1 MLRELKIE
9 NLAIIDELDI
19 EFEKGFIV
27 LTGETGAGKS
37 IILSGINLLIGEK
50 ASVDMIRDGEE
61 NLVAQGVFDV
71 DEEQKKKLEA
81 MGIDTDGDEIIIRR
95 YYNRNGKARAF
106 VNNVRITLAD
116 LKEIASTLVDIV
128 GQHSHQMLL
137 NKNNHIK
144 LLDSF
149 LNKDE
154 KDLKEIASTLVD
166 IVGQH
171 SHQMLLNRNNH
182 IKLLDSFL
190 SKEDKDIKEKLSS
203 LLSQHRE
210 IKSKIEKIE
219 SDKKETLEKKEFYE
233 YQLEEIEKLKL
244 KDGEDE
250 ILEAEYKKVFNAEK
264 IREKVHE
271 SLEYL
276 KYDDDSAL
284 GFILESIRNIEYLG
298 KYDERYLELAKRM
311 ESAYYELEDCV
322 GEIEDISKNIE
333 VTESDLDKIAGRMNT
348 LKRIKEKYKRTLA
361 ELIEYREDLKEKL
374 SDMNSGDFKTREL
387 QKELDKIKAEY
398 DKLAEKLSESRKEIA
413 LKIEDEL
420 LNELK
425 FLNME
430 DAKLKVQMNKIDRMT
445 NDGYDEIEFF
455 ISTNV
460 GQELKPLNKIASG
473 GEVSRVMLA
482 LKVIFSKVDNIPIL
496 IFDEIDTGIG
506 GETVRKIALKLK
518 EIGDS
523 TQIIS
528 ITHSPVIASKA
539 SQQFYIEKY
548 VENSKTISRVKKLSA
563 NERIKEIGRMLVGEK
578 INDEV
583 LEIANKMLNEG

>member
-19 EFEKGFIV
+19 EFDKGFIV

-71 DEEQKKKLEA
+71 DEEQKKALEA
-81 MGIDTDGDEIIIRR
+81 MGIDIDGDEIIIRR
-95 YYNRNGKARAF
+95 SYSRSGKARAF
-106 VNNVRITLAD
+106 VNNVRISLTD

-154 KDLKEIASTLVD
+154 KDLKENLV
-166 IVGQH
+166 
-171 SHQMLLNRNNH
+171 N
-182 IKLLDSFL
+182 
-190 SKEDKDIKEKLSS
+190 
-203 LLSQHRE
+203 LLSQYRE
-210 IKSKIEKIE
+210 IDIKIENIE
-219 SDKKETLEKKEFYE
+219 KERKETLEKKEFYE

-250 ILEAEYKKVFNAEK
+250 LLEAEYKRVFNAEK
-264 IREKVHE
+264 IREKVYE

-276 KYDDDSAL
+276 KDDEDSAL
-284 GFILESIRNIEYLG
+284 SLITNSIKNIEYLG
-298 KYDERYLELAKRM
+298 KYDERYIELAKRM
-311 ESAYYELEDCV
+311 ENAYYELEDCAN
-322 GEIEDISKNIE
+322 EIENISKGID
-333 VTESDLDKIAGRMNT
+333 VTESDLDKIAGRMNI
-348 LKRIKEKYKRTLA
+348 LKRIKEKYKRTLP
-361 ELIEYREDLKEKL
+361 ELIAYREYLKEKL
-374 SDMNSGDFKTREL
+374 SDIDSGDFKT
-387 QKELDKIKAEY
+387 KELKKELNKIKTEY
-398 DKLAEKLSESRKEIA
+398 DKIAEKMTNSRKEIA
-413 LKIEDEL
+413 IKIENEL

-430 DAKLKVQMNKIDRMT
+430 DAKLKVQINKLERMT
-445 NDGYDEIEFF
+445 SEGYDDVEFF

-460 GQELKPLNKIASG
+460 GQDLKPLNKIASG

-518 EIGDS
+518 EIGEN

-563 NERIKEIGRMLVGEK
+563 EERIKEIGRMLVGEK
-578 INDEV
+578 INNEV

>member
-19 EFEKGFIV
+19 EFDKGFIV

-71 DEEQKKKLEA
+71 DEEQKRALEA
-81 MGIDTDGDEIIIRR
+81 MGIDIDGDEIIIRR
-95 YYNRNGKARAF
+95 SYSRSGKARAF
-106 VNNVRITLAD
+106 VNNVRISLTD

-154 KDLKEIASTLVD
+154 KDLKENLV
-166 IVGQH
+166 
-171 SHQMLLNRNNH
+171 N
-182 IKLLDSFL
+182 
-190 SKEDKDIKEKLSS
+190 
-203 LLSQHRE
+203 LLSQYRE
-210 IKSKIEKIE
+210 IDIKIENIE
-219 SDKKETLEKKEFYE
+219 KERKETLEKKEFYE

-250 ILEAEYKKVFNAEK
+250 LLEAEYKRVFNAEK
-264 IREKVHE
+264 IREKVYE

-276 KYDDDSAL
+276 KDDEDSAL
-284 GFILESIRNIEYLG
+284 SLITNSIRNIEYLG
-298 KYDERYLELAKRM
+298 KYDERYIELAKRM
-311 ESAYYELEDCV
+311 ENTYYELEDCV
-322 GEIEDISKNIE
+322 SEIENISKGID
-333 VTESDLDKIAGRMNT
+333 VTESDLDKIAGRMNI
-348 LKRIKEKYKRTLA
+348 LKRIKEKYKRTLP
-361 ELIEYREDLKEKL
+361 ELIAYREYLKEKL
-374 SDMNSGDFKTREL
+374 SDIDSGDFKT
-387 QKELDKIKAEY
+387 KELKKELNKIKTEY
-398 DKLAEKLSESRKEIA
+398 DKIAEKMTNSRKEIA
-413 LKIEDEL
+413 IKIENEL

-430 DAKLKVQMNKIDRMT
+430 DAKLKVQINKLEKMT
-445 NDGYDEIEFF
+445 NDGYDEVEFF

-460 GQELKPLNKIASG
+460 GQDLKPLNKIASG

-518 EIGDS
+518 EIGEN

-563 NERIKEIGRMLVGEK
+563 EERIKEIGRMLVGEK
-578 INDEV
+578 INNEV
-583 LEIANKMLNEG
+583 LEIANKMLNEV

>member
-1 MLRELKIE
+1 MLKELKIE

-19 EFEKGFIV
+19 EFDKGFIV

-71 DEEQKKKLEA
+71 DEEQKKALEA
-81 MGIDTDGDEIIIRR
+81 MGIDIDGDEIIIRR
-95 YYNRNGKARAF
+95 SYSRSGKARAF
-106 VNNVRITLAD
+106 VNNVRISLTD

-154 KDLKEIASTLVD
+154 KDLKENLV
-166 IVGQH
+166 
-171 SHQMLLNRNNH
+171 N
-182 IKLLDSFL
+182 
-190 SKEDKDIKEKLSS
+190 
-203 LLSQHRE
+203 LLSQYRE
-210 IKSKIEKIE
+210 IDIKIENIE
-219 SDKKETLEKKEFYE
+219 KERKETLEKKEFYE

-250 ILEAEYKKVFNAEK
+250 LLEAEYKRVFNAEK
-264 IREKVHE
+264 IREKVYE

-276 KYDDDSAL
+276 KDDEDSAL
-284 GFILESIRNIEYLG
+284 SLITNSIKNIEYLG
-298 KYDERYLELAKRM
+298 KYDERYIELAKRM
-311 ESAYYELEDCV
+311 ENAYYELEDCAN
-322 GEIEDISKNIE
+322 EIEDISKGID
-333 VTESDLDKIAGRMNT
+333 VTESDLDKIAGRMNI
-348 LKRIKEKYKRTLA
+348 LKRIKEKYKRTLP
-361 ELIEYREDLKEKL
+361 ELIAYREYLKEKL
-374 SDMNSGDFKTREL
+374 SDIDSGDFKT
-387 QKELDKIKAEY
+387 KELKKELNKIKTEY
-398 DKLAEKLSESRKEIA
+398 DKIAEKMTNSRKEIA
-413 LKIEDEL
+413 IKIENEL

-430 DAKLKVQMNKIDRMT
+430 DAKLKVQINKLEKMT
-445 NDGYDEIEFF
+445 NDGYDEVEFF

-460 GQELKPLNKIASG
+460 GQDLKPLNKIASG

-518 EIGDS
+518 EIGEN

-563 NERIKEIGRMLVGEK
+563 EERIKEIGRMLVGEK
-578 INDEV
+578 INNEV

>member
-19 EFEKGFIV
+19 EFDKGFIV

-71 DEEQKKKLEA
+71 DEEQKKALEA
-81 MGIDTDGDEIIIRR
+81 MGIDIDGDEIIIRR
-95 YYNRNGKARAF
+95 SYSRSGKARAF
-106 VNNVRITLAD
+106 VNNVRISLTD

-154 KDLKEIASTLVD
+154 KDLKENLV
-166 IVGQH
+166 
-171 SHQMLLNRNNH
+171 N
-182 IKLLDSFL
+182 
-190 SKEDKDIKEKLSS
+190 
-203 LLSQHRE
+203 LLSQYRE
-210 IKSKIEKIE
+210 IDIKIENIE
-219 SDKKETLEKKEFYE
+219 KERKETLE
-233 YQLEEIEKLKL
+233 KL

-250 ILEAEYKKVFNAEK
+250 LLEAEYKRVFNAEK
-264 IREKVHE
+264 IREKVYE

-276 KYDDDSAL
+276 KDDEDSAL
-284 GFILESIRNIEYLG
+284 SLITNSIRNIEYLG
-298 KYDERYLELAKRM
+298 KYDERYIELAKRM
-311 ESAYYELEDCV
+311 ENAYYELEDCAN
-322 GEIEDISKNIE
+322 EIENISKGID
-333 VTESDLDKIAGRMNT
+333 VTESDLDKIAGRMNI
-348 LKRIKEKYKRTLA
+348 LKRIKEKYKRTLP
-361 ELIEYREDLKEKL
+361 ELIAYREDLKEKL
-374 SDMNSGDFKTREL
+374 SDIDSGDFKTREL
-387 QKELDKIKAEY
+387 KQELAKIKSEY
-398 DKLAEKLSESRKEIA
+398 DKLAEKLSNSRKEIA
-413 LKIEDEL
+413 VKIENEL

-430 DAKLKVQMNKIDRMT
+430 DAKLKVQINKLEKMT
-445 NDGYDEIEFF
+445 NDGYDEVEFF

-460 GQELKPLNKIASG
+460 GQDLKPLNKIASG

-518 EIGDS
+518 EIGEN

-563 NERIKEIGRMLVGEK
+563 EERIKEIGRMLVGEK
-578 INDEV
+578 INNEV

>member
-137 NKNNHIK
+137 N
-144 LLDSF
+144 
-149 LNKDE
+149 
-154 KDLKEIASTLVD
+154 
-166 IVGQH
+166 
-171 SHQMLLNRNNH
+171 RNNH

-264 IREKVHE
+264 IREKVYE

-398 DKLAEKLSESRKEIA
+398 DKLAEKLSKARKEIA

-430 DAKLKVQMNKIDRMT
+430 DAKLKVQINKVDRMT

>member
-81 MGIDTDGDEIIIRR
+81 MGIDIDGDEIIIRR
-95 YYNRNGKARAF
+95 SYSRSGKARAF

-154 KDLKEIASTLVD
+154 KD
-166 IVGQH
+166 
-171 SHQMLLNRNNH
+171 
-182 IKLLDSFL
+182 
-190 SKEDKDIKEKLSS
+190 IKENLTS
-203 LLSQHRE
+203 LLYQYRE
-210 IKSKIEKIE
+210 IDSKIEDIE
-219 SDKKETLEKKEFYE
+219 RERKETLEKKEFYE

-250 ILEAEYKKVFNAEK
+250 ILEAEYKRVFNAEK
-264 IREKVHE
+264 IREKVYE

-276 KYDDDSAL
+276 KDDDSAL
-284 GFILESIRNIEYLG
+284 SLITNSIRNIEYLG
-298 KYDERYLELAKRM
+298 KYDERYTELAKRM
-311 ESAYYELEDCV
+311 ENAYYELEDCAN
-322 GEIEDISKNIE
+322 EIEDISKGID

-348 LKRIKEKYKRTLA
+348 LKRIKEKYKRTLP
-361 ELIEYREDLKEKL
+361 ELIAYREDLKEKL
-374 SDMNSGDFKTREL
+374 SDIDSGDFKTREL
-387 QKELDKIKAEY
+387 KQELNKVKSEY
-398 DKLAEKLSESRKEIA
+398 DKLAEKLTNLRKEIA
-413 LKIEDEL
+413 IKIENEL

-430 DAKLKVQMNKIDRMT
+430 DAKLKVQINKLERMT
-445 NDGYDEIEFF
+445 NEGYDDVEFF

-460 GQELKPLNKIASG
+460 GQDLKPLNKIASG

-518 EIGDS
+518 EIGDN

-528 ITHSPVIASKA
+528 ITHSAVIASKA

-548 VENSKTISRVKKLSA
+548 VENFKTISRVKKLSA
-563 NERIKEIGRMLVGEK
+563 EERIKEIGRMLVGEK
-578 INDEV
+578 INNEV
-583 LEIANKMLNEG
+583 LEIANKMLNEV

>member
-19 EFEKGFIV
+19 EFDKGFIV

-71 DEEQKKKLEA
+71 DEEQKKALEA
-81 MGIDTDGDEIIIRR
+81 MGIDIDGDEIIIRR
-95 YYNRNGKARAF
+95 SYSRSGKARAF
-106 VNNVRITLAD
+106 VNNVRISLTD

-154 KDLKEIASTLVD
+154 KDLKENLV
-166 IVGQH
+166 
-171 SHQMLLNRNNH
+171 N
-182 IKLLDSFL
+182 
-190 SKEDKDIKEKLSS
+190 
-203 LLSQHRE
+203 LLSQYRE
-210 IKSKIEKIE
+210 IDIKIENIE
-219 SDKKETLEKKEFYE
+219 KERKETLEKKEFYE

-250 ILEAEYKKVFNAEK
+250 LLEAEYKRVFNAEK
-264 IREKVHE
+264 IREKVYE

-276 KYDDDSAL
+276 KDDEDSAL
-284 GFILESIRNIEYLG
+284 SLITNSIRNIEYLG
-298 KYDERYLELAKRM
+298 KYDERYTELAKRM
-311 ESAYYELEDCV
+311 ENTYYELEDCAS
-322 GEIEDISKNIE
+322 EIENISKGID
-333 VTESDLDKIAGRMNT
+333 VTESDLDKIAGRMNI
-348 LKRIKEKYKRTLA
+348 LKRIKEKYKRTLP
-361 ELIEYREDLKEKL
+361 ELIAYREYLKEKL
-374 SDMNSGDFKTREL
+374 SDIDSGDFKT
-387 QKELDKIKAEY
+387 KELKKELNKIKTEY
-398 DKLAEKLSESRKEIA
+398 DKIAEKMTNLRKEIA
-413 LKIEDEL
+413 IKIENEL

-430 DAKLKVQMNKIDRMT
+430 DAKLKVQINKLEKMT
-445 NDGYDEIEFF
+445 NDGYDEVEFF

-460 GQELKPLNKIASG
+460 GQDLKPLNKIASG

-518 EIGDS
+518 EIGEN

-563 NERIKEIGRMLVGEK
+563 EERIKEIGRMLVGEK
-578 INDEV
+578 INNEV

>member
-137 NKNNHIK
+137 N
-144 LLDSF
+144 
-149 LNKDE
+149 
-154 KDLKEIASTLVD
+154 
-166 IVGQH
+166 
-171 SHQMLLNRNNH
+171 RNNH

-219 SDKKETLEKKEFYE
+219 SDKKEILEKKEFYE

-264 IREKVHE
+264 IREKVYE

-284 GFILESIRNIEYLG
+284 GFILESIKNIEYLG

-311 ESAYYELEDCV
+311 ENAYYELEDCV

-398 DKLAEKLSESRKEIA
+398 DKLAEKLSKARKEIA

-430 DAKLKVQMNKIDRMT
+430 DAKLKVQINKVDRMT

-563 NERIKEIGRMLVGEK
+563 NERIKEIGRMLMGEK

>member
-19 EFEKGFIV
+19 EFDKGFIV

-81 MGIDTDGDEIIIRR
+81 MGVDIDGDEIIIRR
-95 YYNRNGKARAF
+95 SYSRSGKARAF

-154 KDLKEIASTLVD
+154 KD
-166 IVGQH
+166 
-171 SHQMLLNRNNH
+171 
-182 IKLLDSFL
+182 
-190 SKEDKDIKEKLSS
+190 IKENLTS
-203 LLSQHRE
+203 LLYQYRE
-210 IKSKIEKIE
+210 IDSKIEDIE
-219 SDKKETLEKKEFYE
+219 RERKETLEKKEFYE

-250 ILEAEYKKVFNAEK
+250 ILEAEYKRVFNAEK
-264 IREKVHE
+264 IREKVYE

-276 KYDDDSAL
+276 KDDDSAL
-284 GFILESIRNIEYLG
+284 SLITNSIRNIEYLG
-298 KYDERYLELAKRM
+298 KYDERYTELAKRM
-311 ESAYYELEDCV
+311 ENAYYELEDCAN
-322 GEIEDISKNIE
+322 EIEDISKGID

-348 LKRIKEKYKRTLA
+348 LKRIKEKYKRTLP
-361 ELIEYREDLKEKL
+361 ELIAYREDLKEKL
-374 SDMNSGDFKTREL
+374 SDIDSGDFKTREL
-387 QKELDKIKAEY
+387 KQELNKVKSEY
-398 DKLAEKLSESRKEIA
+398 DKLAEKLTNLRKEIA
-413 LKIEDEL
+413 VKIENEL

-430 DAKLKVQMNKIDRMT
+430 DAKLKVQINKLERMT
-445 NDGYDEIEFF
+445 NEGYDDVEFF

-460 GQELKPLNKIASG
+460 GQDLKPLNKIASG

-518 EIGDS
+518 EIGDN

-528 ITHSPVIASKA
+528 ITHSAVIASKA

-548 VENSKTISRVKKLSA
+548 VENFKTISRVKKLSA
-563 NERIKEIGRMLVGEK
+563 EERIKEIGRMLVGEK
-578 INDEV
+578 INNEV
-583 LEIANKMLNEG
+583 LEIANKMLNEV

>member
-19 EFEKGFIV
+19 EFDKGFIV

-71 DEEQKKKLEA
+71 DEEQKKALEA
-81 MGIDTDGDEIIIRR
+81 MGIDIDGDEIIIRR
-95 YYNRNGKARAF
+95 SYNRSGKARAF
-106 VNNVRITLAD
+106 VNNVRISLTD

-154 KDLKEIASTLVD
+154 KDLKENLV
-166 IVGQH
+166 
-171 SHQMLLNRNNH
+171 N
-182 IKLLDSFL
+182 
-190 SKEDKDIKEKLSS
+190 
-203 LLSQHRE
+203 LLSQYRE
-210 IKSKIEKIE
+210 IDIKIENIE
-219 SDKKETLEKKEFYE
+219 KERKETLEKKEFYE

-250 ILEAEYKKVFNAEK
+250 LLEAEYKRVFNAEK
-264 IREKVHE
+264 IREKVYE

-276 KYDDDSAL
+276 KDDEDSAL
-284 GFILESIRNIEYLG
+284 SLITNSIKNIEYLG
-298 KYDERYLELAKRM
+298 KYDERYIELAKRM
-311 ESAYYELEDCV
+311 ENAYYELEDCAN
-322 GEIEDISKNIE
+322 EIENISKGID
-333 VTESDLDKIAGRMNT
+333 VTESDLDKIAGRMNI
-348 LKRIKEKYKRTLA
+348 LKRIKEKYKRTLP
-361 ELIEYREDLKEKL
+361 ELIAYREYLKEKL
-374 SDMNSGDFKTREL
+374 SDIDSGDFKT
-387 QKELDKIKAEY
+387 KELKKELNKIKTEY
-398 DKLAEKLSESRKEIA
+398 DKIAEKMTNSRKEIA
-413 LKIEDEL
+413 IKIENEL

-430 DAKLKVQMNKIDRMT
+430 DAKLKVQINKLEKMT
-445 NDGYDEIEFF
+445 NDGYDEVEFF

-460 GQELKPLNKIASG
+460 GQDLKPLNKIASG

-518 EIGDS
+518 EIGEN

-563 NERIKEIGRMLVGEK
+563 EERIKEIGRMLVGEK
-578 INDEV
+578 INNEV

>member
-137 NKNNHIK
+137 N
-144 LLDSF
+144 
-149 LNKDE
+149 
-154 KDLKEIASTLVD
+154 
-166 IVGQH
+166 
-171 SHQMLLNRNNH
+171 RNNH

-190 SKEDKDIKEKLSS
+190 TKDDKDIKEKLSS
-203 LLSQHRE
+203 LLSQYRE
-210 IKSKIEKIE
+210 IKSRIEKIE
-219 SDKKETLEKKEFYE
+219 SEKKETLEKKEFYE

-264 IREKVHE
+264 IREKVYE

-284 GFILESIRNIEYLG
+284 GFILESIKNIEYLG

-348 LKRIKEKYKRTLA
+348 LKRIKEKYKRTLS

-398 DKLAEKLSESRKEIA
+398 DKLAEKLSKSRKEIA

>member
-137 NKNNHIK
+137 N
-144 LLDSF
+144 
-149 LNKDE
+149 
-154 KDLKEIASTLVD
+154 
-166 IVGQH
+166 
-171 SHQMLLNRNNH
+171 RNNH

-264 IREKVHE
+264 IREKVYE

-298 KYDERYLELAKRM
+298 KYDERYLELAKRI
-311 ESAYYELEDCV
+311 ENAYYELEDCV

-348 LKRIKEKYKRTLA
+348 LKRIKEKYKRTLS

>member
-137 NKNNHIK
+137 N
-144 LLDSF
+144 
-149 LNKDE
+149 
-154 KDLKEIASTLVD
+154 
-166 IVGQH
+166 
-171 SHQMLLNRNNH
+171 RNNH

-190 SKEDKDIKEKLSS
+190 TKDDKDIKEKLSS
-203 LLSQHRE
+203 LLSQYRE
-210 IKSKIEKIE
+210 IKSRIEKIE
-219 SDKKETLEKKEFYE
+219 SEKKETLEKKEFYE

-264 IREKVHE
+264 IREKVYE

-284 GFILESIRNIEYLG
+284 GFILESIKNIEYLG

-398 DKLAEKLSESRKEIA
+398 DKLAEKLSKSRKEIA

-548 VENSKTISRVKKLSA
+548 VENSKTISRVKKLSFG
-563 NERIKEIGRMLVGEK
+563 ERIKEIGRMLVGEK

-583 LEIANKMLNEG
+583 LEIANKMLNEV

>member
-81 MGIDTDGDEIIIRR
+81 MGIDIDGDEIIIRR
-95 YYNRNGKARAF
+95 SYSRSGKARAF

-154 KDLKEIASTLVD
+154 KD
-166 IVGQH
+166 
-171 SHQMLLNRNNH
+171 
-182 IKLLDSFL
+182 
-190 SKEDKDIKEKLSS
+190 IKENLTS
-203 LLSQHRE
+203 LLYQYRE
-210 IKSKIEKIE
+210 IDSKIEDIKRE
-219 SDKKETLEKKEFYE
+219 RKETLEKKEFYE

-250 ILEAEYKKVFNAEK
+250 ILEAEYKRVFNAEK
-264 IREKVHE
+264 IREKVYE

-276 KYDDDSAL
+276 KDDDSAL
-284 GFILESIRNIEYLG
+284 SLITNSIRNIEYLG
-298 KYDERYLELAKRM
+298 KYDERYTELAKRM
-311 ESAYYELEDCV
+311 ENAYYELEDCAN
-322 GEIEDISKNIE
+322 EIEDISKGID

-348 LKRIKEKYKRTLA
+348 LKRIKEKYKRTLP
-361 ELIEYREDLKEKL
+361 ELIAYREDLKEKL
-374 SDMNSGDFKTREL
+374 SDIDSGDFKTREL
-387 QKELDKIKAEY
+387 KQELNKVKSEY
-398 DKLAEKLSESRKEIA
+398 DKLAEKLTNLRKEIA
-413 LKIEDEL
+413 VKIENEL

-430 DAKLKVQMNKIDRMT
+430 DAKLKVQINKLERMT
-445 NDGYDEIEFF
+445 NEGYDDVEFF

-460 GQELKPLNKIASG
+460 GQDLKPLNKIASG

-518 EIGDS
+518 EIGDN

-528 ITHSPVIASKA
+528 ITHSAVIASKV

-548 VENSKTISRVKKLSA
+548 VENFKTISRVKKLSA
-563 NERIKEIGRMLVGEK
+563 EERIKEIGRMLVGEK
-578 INDEV
+578 INNEV
-583 LEIANKMLNEG
+583 LEIANKMLNEV

>member
-19 EFEKGFIV
+19 EFDKGFIV

-81 MGIDTDGDEIIIRR
+81 MGIDIDGDEIIIRR
-95 YYNRNGKARAF
+95 SYSRSGKARAF
-106 VNNVRITLAD
+106 VNNVRISLTD

-154 KDLKEIASTLVD
+154 KD
-166 IVGQH
+166 
-171 SHQMLLNRNNH
+171 
-182 IKLLDSFL
+182 
-190 SKEDKDIKEKLSS
+190 IKENLTS
-203 LLSQHRE
+203 LLYQYRE
-210 IKSKIEKIE
+210 IDSKIEDIKRE
-219 SDKKETLEKKEFYE
+219 RKETLEKKEFYE

-250 ILEAEYKKVFNAEK
+250 ILEAEYKRVFNAEK
-264 IREKVHE
+264 IREKVYE

-276 KYDDDSAL
+276 KDDDSAL
-284 GFILESIRNIEYLG
+284 SLITNSIRNIEYLG
-298 KYDERYLELAKRM
+298 KYDERYTELAKRM
-311 ESAYYELEDCV
+311 ENAYYELEDCAN
-322 GEIEDISKNIE
+322 EIEDISKGID

-348 LKRIKEKYKRTLA
+348 LKRIKEKYKRTLP
-361 ELIEYREDLKEKL
+361 ELIAYREDLKEKL
-374 SDMNSGDFKTREL
+374 SDIDSGDFKTREL
-387 QKELDKIKAEY
+387 KQELNKVKSEY
-398 DKLAEKLSESRKEIA
+398 DKLAEKLTNLRKEIA
-413 LKIEDEL
+413 VKIENEL

-430 DAKLKVQMNKIDRMT
+430 DAKLKVQINKLERMT
-445 NDGYDEIEFF
+445 NEGYDDVEFF

-460 GQELKPLNKIASG
+460 GQDLKPLNKIASG

-518 EIGDS
+518 EIGDN

-528 ITHSPVIASKA
+528 ITHSAVIASKA

-548 VENSKTISRVKKLSA
+548 VENFKTISRVKKLSA
-563 NERIKEIGRMLVGEK
+563 EERIKEIGRMLVGEK
-578 INDEV
+578 INNEV
-583 LEIANKMLNEG
+583 LEIANKMLNEV

>member
-137 NKNNHIK
+137 N
-144 LLDSF
+144 
-149 LNKDE
+149 
-154 KDLKEIASTLVD
+154 
-166 IVGQH
+166 
-171 SHQMLLNRNNH
+171 RNNH

-190 SKEDKDIKEKLSS
+190 SKEDKEIKEKLSS

-210 IKSKIEKIE
+210 VKSKIEKIE

-264 IREKVHE
+264 IREKVYE

-348 LKRIKEKYKRTLA
+348 LKRIKEKYKRTLS

-445 NDGYDEIEFF
+445 NDGYDEVEFF

>member
-19 EFEKGFIV
+19 EFDKGFIV

-71 DEEQKKKLEA
+71 DEEQKKALEA
-81 MGIDTDGDEIIIRR
+81 MGIDIDGEEIIIRR
-95 YYNRNGKARAF
+95 SYSRSGKARAF
-106 VNNVRITLAD
+106 VNNVRISLTD

-154 KDLKEIASTLVD
+154 KDLKENLV
-166 IVGQH
+166 
-171 SHQMLLNRNNH
+171 N
-182 IKLLDSFL
+182 
-190 SKEDKDIKEKLSS
+190 
-203 LLSQHRE
+203 LLSQYRE
-210 IKSKIEKIE
+210 IDIKIENIE
-219 SDKKETLEKKEFYE
+219 KERKETLEKKEFYE

-250 ILEAEYKKVFNAEK
+250 LLEAEYKRVFNAEK
-264 IREKVHE
+264 IREKVYE

-276 KYDDDSAL
+276 KDDEDSAL
-284 GFILESIRNIEYLG
+284 SLITNSIRNIEYLG
-298 KYDERYLELAKRM
+298 KYDERYIELAKRM
-311 ESAYYELEDCV
+311 ENTYYELEDCAS
-322 GEIEDISKNIE
+322 EIENISKGID
-333 VTESDLDKIAGRMNT
+333 VTESDLDKIAGRMNI
-348 LKRIKEKYKRTLA
+348 LKRIKEKYKRTLP
-361 ELIEYREDLKEKL
+361 ELIAYREYLKEKL
-374 SDMNSGDFKTREL
+374 SDIDSGDFKT
-387 QKELDKIKAEY
+387 KELKKELNKIKTEY
-398 DKLAEKLSESRKEIA
+398 DKIAEKMTNSRKEIA
-413 LKIEDEL
+413 IKIENEL

-430 DAKLKVQMNKIDRMT
+430 DAKLKVQINKLERMT
-445 NDGYDEIEFF
+445 SEGYDDVEFF

-460 GQELKPLNKIASG
+460 GQDLKPLNKIASG

-518 EIGDS
+518 EIGEN

-563 NERIKEIGRMLVGEK
+563 EERIKEIGRMLVGEK
-578 INDEV
+578 INNEV

>member
-19 EFEKGFIV
+19 EFDKGFIV

-71 DEEQKKKLEA
+71 DEEQKRALEA
-81 MGIDTDGDEIIIRR
+81 MGIDIDGDEIIIRR
-95 YYNRNGKARAF
+95 SYSRSGKARAF
-106 VNNVRITLAD
+106 VNNVRISLTD

-154 KDLKEIASTLVD
+154 KDLKENLV
-166 IVGQH
+166 
-171 SHQMLLNRNNH
+171 N
-182 IKLLDSFL
+182 
-190 SKEDKDIKEKLSS
+190 
-203 LLSQHRE
+203 LLSQYRE
-210 IKSKIEKIE
+210 IDIKIENIE
-219 SDKKETLEKKEFYE
+219 KERKETLEKKEFYE

-250 ILEAEYKKVFNAEK
+250 LLEAEYKRVFNAEK
-264 IREKVHE
+264 IREKVYE

-276 KYDDDSAL
+276 KDDEDSAL
-284 GFILESIRNIEYLG
+284 SLITNSIRNIEYLG
-298 KYDERYLELAKRM
+298 KYDERYIELAKRM
-311 ESAYYELEDCV
+311 ENAYYELEDCAN
-322 GEIEDISKNIE
+322 EIENISKGID
-333 VTESDLDKIAGRMNT
+333 VTESDLDKIAGRMNI
-348 LKRIKEKYKRTLA
+348 LKRIKEKYKRTLP
-361 ELIEYREDLKEKL
+361 ELIAYREYLKEKL
-374 SDMNSGDFKTREL
+374 SDIDSGDFKT
-387 QKELDKIKAEY
+387 KELKKELNKIKTEY
-398 DKLAEKLSESRKEIA
+398 DKIAEKISNSRKEIA
-413 LKIEDEL
+413 IKIENEL

-430 DAKLKVQMNKIDRMT
+430 DAKLKVQINKLEKMT
-445 NDGYDEIEFF
+445 NDGYDEVEFF

-460 GQELKPLNKIASG
+460 GQDLKPLNKIASG

-518 EIGDS
+518 EIGEN

-563 NERIKEIGRMLVGEK
+563 EERIKEIGRMLVGEK
-578 INDEV
+578 INNEV

>member
-61 NLVAQGVFDV
+61 NLVAQGVFDI

-137 NKNNHIK
+137 N
-144 LLDSF
+144 
-149 LNKDE
+149 
-154 KDLKEIASTLVD
+154 
-166 IVGQH
+166 
-171 SHQMLLNRNNH
+171 RNNH

-190 SKEDKDIKEKLSS
+190 FKEDKDIKEKLST

-264 IREKVHE
+264 IREKVYE

-284 GFILESIRNIEYLG
+284 GFILESIKNIEYLG

-398 DKLAEKLSESRKEIA
+398 DKLAEKLSKARKEIA

>member
-1 MLRELKIE
+1 MGRKLMLRELKIE

-19 EFEKGFIV
+19 EFDKGFIV

-71 DEEQKKKLEA
+71 DEEQKKALET
-81 MGIDTDGDEIIIRR
+81 MGIDIDGDEIIIRR
-95 YYNRNGKARAF
+95 SYSRSGKARAF
-106 VNNVRITLAD
+106 VNNVRISLTD

-154 KDLKEIASTLVD
+154 KDLKENLV
-166 IVGQH
+166 
-171 SHQMLLNRNNH
+171 N
-182 IKLLDSFL
+182 
-190 SKEDKDIKEKLSS
+190 
-203 LLSQHRE
+203 LLSQYRE
-210 IKSKIEKIE
+210 IDIKIENIE
-219 SDKKETLEKKEFYE
+219 KERKETLEKKEFYE

-250 ILEAEYKKVFNAEK
+250 LLEAEYKRVFNAEK
-264 IREKVHE
+264 IREKVYE

-276 KYDDDSAL
+276 KDDEDSAL
-284 GFILESIRNIEYLG
+284 SLITNSIKNIEYLG
-298 KYDERYLELAKRM
+298 KYDERYIELAKRM
-311 ESAYYELEDCV
+311 ENAYYELEDCAN
-322 GEIEDISKNIE
+322 EIENISKGID
-333 VTESDLDKIAGRMNT
+333 VTESDLDKIAGRMNI
-348 LKRIKEKYKRTLA
+348 LKRIKEKYKRTLP
-361 ELIEYREDLKEKL
+361 ELIAYREYLKEKL
-374 SDMNSGDFKTREL
+374 SDIDSGDFKT
-387 QKELDKIKAEY
+387 KELKKELNKIKTEY
-398 DKLAEKLSESRKEIA
+398 DKIAEKMTNSRKEIA
-413 LKIEDEL
+413 IKIENEL

-430 DAKLKVQMNKIDRMT
+430 DAKLKVQINKLEKMT
-445 NDGYDEIEFF
+445 NDGYDEVEFF

-460 GQELKPLNKIASG
+460 GQDLKPLNKIASG

-518 EIGDS
+518 EIGEN

-563 NERIKEIGRMLVGEK
+563 EERIKEIGRMLVGEK
-578 INDEV
+578 INNEV

>member
-137 NKNNHIK
+137 N
-144 LLDSF
+144 
-149 LNKDE
+149 
-154 KDLKEIASTLVD
+154 
-166 IVGQH
+166 
-171 SHQMLLNRNNH
+171 RNNH

-190 SKEDKDIKEKLSS
+190 SKEDKDIKEKLSG
-203 LLSQHRE
+203 LLSQYRE
-210 IKSKIEKIE
+210 VKAKIEKIE

-264 IREKVHE
+264 IREKVYE

-284 GFILESIRNIEYLG
+284 GFILESIRNIEYFG

-398 DKLAEKLSESRKEIA
+398 DKLAEKLSKSRKEVA

-430 DAKLKVQMNKIDRMT
+430 DAKLKVQMNKVDRMT

>member
-61 NLVAQGVFDV
+61 NLVAQGVFDI

-137 NKNNHIK
+137 N
-144 LLDSF
+144 
-149 LNKDE
+149 
-154 KDLKEIASTLVD
+154 
-166 IVGQH
+166 
-171 SHQMLLNRNNH
+171 RNNH

-190 SKEDKDIKEKLSS
+190 SKEDKDIKEKLSV
-203 LLSQHRE
+203 LLSQYRE
-210 IKSKIEKIE
+210 VKAKIEKIE

-298 KYDERYLELAKRM
+298 KYDERYQ
-311 ESAYYELEDCV
+311 
-322 GEIEDISKNIE
+322 DISKNIE

-348 LKRIKEKYKRTLA
+348 LKRIKEKYKRTLS
-361 ELIEYREDLKEKL
+361 ELIEYREDLREKL

-398 DKLAEKLSESRKEIA
+398 DKLAEKLSKSRKEIA

-548 VENSKTISRVKKLSA
+548 VENSKTISRVKKLSSE
-563 NERIKEIGRMLVGEK
+563 ERIKEIGRMLVGEK

>member
-19 EFEKGFIV
+19 EFDKGFIV

-71 DEEQKKKLEA
+71 DEEQKKALEA
-81 MGIDTDGDEIIIRR
+81 MGIDIDGEEIIIRR
-95 YYNRNGKARAF
+95 SYSRSGKARAF
-106 VNNVRITLAD
+106 VNNVRISLTD

-154 KDLKEIASTLVD
+154 KDLKENLV
-166 IVGQH
+166 
-171 SHQMLLNRNNH
+171 N
-182 IKLLDSFL
+182 
-190 SKEDKDIKEKLSS
+190 
-203 LLSQHRE
+203 LLSQYRE
-210 IKSKIEKIE
+210 IDIKIENIE
-219 SDKKETLEKKEFYE
+219 KERKETLEKKEFYE

-250 ILEAEYKKVFNAEK
+250 LLEAEYKRVFNAEK
-264 IREKVHE
+264 IREKVYE

-276 KYDDDSAL
+276 KDDEDSAL
-284 GFILESIRNIEYLG
+284 SLITNSIRNIEYLG
-298 KYDERYLELAKRM
+298 KYDERYIELAKRM
-311 ESAYYELEDCV
+311 ENTYYELEDCAS
-322 GEIEDISKNIE
+322 EIENISKGID

-348 LKRIKEKYKRTLA
+348 LKRIKEKYKRTLP
-361 ELIEYREDLKEKL
+361 ELIAYREYLKEKL
-374 SDMNSGDFKTREL
+374 SDIDSGDFKT
-387 QKELDKIKAEY
+387 KELKKELNKIKTEY
-398 DKLAEKLSESRKEIA
+398 DKIAEKMTNSRKEIA
-413 LKIEDEL
+413 IKIENEL

-430 DAKLKVQMNKIDRMT
+430 DAKLKVQINKLEKMT
-445 NDGYDEIEFF
+445 NDGYDEVEFF

-460 GQELKPLNKIASG
+460 GQDLKPLNKIASG

-518 EIGDS
+518 EIGEN

-563 NERIKEIGRMLVGEK
+563 EERIKEIGRMLVGEK
-578 INDEV
+578 INNEV

>member
-81 MGIDTDGDEIIIRR
+81 MGIDIDGDEIIIRR
-95 YYNRNGKARAF
+95 SYSRSGKARAF

-154 KDLKEIASTLVD
+154 KDLKENLVT
-166 IVGQH
+166 
-171 SHQMLLNRNNH
+171 
-182 IKLLDSFL
+182 
-190 SKEDKDIKEKLSS
+190 
-203 LLSQHRE
+203 LLSQYRE
-210 IKSKIEKIE
+210 INTKIENIE
-219 SDKKETLEKKEFYE
+219 REKKETLEKKEFYE

-250 ILEAEYKKVFNAEK
+250 ILEAEYKRVFNAEK
-264 IREKVHE
+264 IREKVYE

-276 KYDDDSAL
+276 KDDDSAL
-284 GFILESIRNIEYLG
+284 SLITNSIRNIEYLG
-298 KYDERYLELAKRM
+298 KYDERYTELAKRM
-311 ESAYYELEDCV
+311 ENAYYELEDCAN
-322 GEIEDISKNIE
+322 EIEDISKGID

-348 LKRIKEKYKRTLA
+348 LKRIKEKYKRTLP
-361 ELIEYREDLKEKL
+361 ELIAYREDLKEKL
-374 SDMNSGDFKTREL
+374 SDIDSGDFKTREL
-387 QKELDKIKAEY
+387 KQELNKVKSEY
-398 DKLAEKLSESRKEIA
+398 DKLAEKLTNLRKEIA
-413 LKIEDEL
+413 VKIENEL

-430 DAKLKVQMNKIDRMT
+430 DAKLKVQINKLERMT
-445 NDGYDEIEFF
+445 NEGYDDVEFF

-460 GQELKPLNKIASG
+460 GQDLKPLNKIASG

-518 EIGDS
+518 EIGDN

-528 ITHSPVIASKA
+528 ITHSAVIASKA

-548 VENSKTISRVKKLSA
+548 VENFKTISRVKKLSA
-563 NERIKEIGRMLVGEK
+563 EERIKEIGRMLVGEK
-578 INDEV
+578 INNEV
-583 LEIANKMLNEG
+583 LEIANKMLNEV

>member
-19 EFEKGFIV
+19 EFDKGFIV

-71 DEEQKKKLEA
+71 DEEQKKALEA
-81 MGIDTDGDEIIIRR
+81 MGIDIDGDEIIIRR
-95 YYNRNGKARAF
+95 SYSRSGKARAF
-106 VNNVRITLAD
+106 VNNVRISLTD

-154 KDLKEIASTLVD
+154 KDLKENLV
-166 IVGQH
+166 
-171 SHQMLLNRNNH
+171 N
-182 IKLLDSFL
+182 
-190 SKEDKDIKEKLSS
+190 
-203 LLSQHRE
+203 LLSQYRE
-210 IKSKIEKIE
+210 IDIKIENIE
-219 SDKKETLEKKEFYE
+219 KERKETLEKKEFYE

-250 ILEAEYKKVFNAEK
+250 LLEAEYKRVFNAEK
-264 IREKVHE
+264 IREKVYE

-276 KYDDDSAL
+276 KDDEDSAL
-284 GFILESIRNIEYLG
+284 SLITNSIRNIEYLG
-298 KYDERYLELAKRM
+298 KYDERYIELAKRM
-311 ESAYYELEDCV
+311 ENAYYELEDCAS
-322 GEIEDISKNIE
+322 EIENISKGID
-333 VTESDLDKIAGRMNT
+333 VTESDLDKIAGRMNI
-348 LKRIKEKYKRTLA
+348 LKRIKEKYKRTLP
-361 ELIEYREDLKEKL
+361 ELIAYREYLKEKL
-374 SDMNSGDFKTREL
+374 SDIDSGDFKT
-387 QKELDKIKAEY
+387 KELKKELNKIKTEY
-398 DKLAEKLSESRKEIA
+398 DKIAEKMTNSRKEIA
-413 LKIEDEL
+413 IKIENEL

-430 DAKLKVQMNKIDRMT
+430 DAKLKVQINKLEKMT
-445 NDGYDEIEFF
+445 NDGYDEVEFF

-460 GQELKPLNKIASG
+460 GQDLKPLNKIASG

-518 EIGDS
+518 EIGEN

-563 NERIKEIGRMLVGEK
+563 EERIKEIGRMLVGEK
-578 INDEV
+578 INNEV

>member
-1 MLRELKIE
+1 MGRKFMLRELKIE

-137 NKNNHIK
+137 N
-144 LLDSF
+144 
-149 LNKDE
+149 
-154 KDLKEIASTLVD
+154 
-166 IVGQH
+166 
-171 SHQMLLNRNNH
+171 RNNH

-190 SKEDKDIKEKLSS
+190 SKEDKDIKEKLST

-264 IREKVHE
+264 IREKVYE

-284 GFILESIRNIEYLG
+284 GFILESIKNIEYLG

-311 ESAYYELEDCV
+311 ENAYYELEDCV

-348 LKRIKEKYKRTLA
+348 LKRIKEKYNRTLA

-398 DKLAEKLSESRKEIA
+398 DKLAEKLSKARKEIA

-430 DAKLKVQMNKIDRMT
+430 DAKLKVQINKVDRMT

>member
-19 EFEKGFIV
+19 EFDKGFIV

-71 DEEQKKKLEA
+71 DEEQKRKLET
-81 MGIDTDGDEIIIRR
+81 MGIDIDGDEIIIRR
-95 YYNRNGKARAF
+95 SYSRSGKARAF
-106 VNNVRITLAD
+106 VNNVRITLTD

-149 LNKDE
+149 LSKDE
-154 KDLKEIASTLVD
+154 KDLKENLVT
-166 IVGQH
+166 
-171 SHQMLLNRNNH
+171 
-182 IKLLDSFL
+182 
-190 SKEDKDIKEKLSS
+190 
-203 LLSQHRE
+203 LLSQYRE
-210 IKSKIEKIE
+210 INTKIEDIE
-219 SDKKETLEKKEFYE
+219 REKRETLEKKEFYE

-250 ILEAEYKKVFNAEK
+250 ILEAEYKRVFNAEK
-264 IREKVHE
+264 IREKVYE

-276 KYDDDSAL
+276 KDDDSAL
-284 GFILESIRNIEYLG
+284 SLITNSIRNIEYLG
-298 KYDERYLELAKRM
+298 KYDERYIELAKRM
-311 ESAYYELEDCV
+311 ENAYYELEDCAN
-322 GEIEDISKNIE
+322 EIEDISKGMDIS
-333 VTESDLDKIAGRMNT
+333 ESDLDKIAGRMNT
-348 LKRIKEKYKRTLA
+348 LKRIKEKYKRTLP
-361 ELIEYREDLKEKL
+361 ELITYREDLKEKL
-374 SDMNSGDFKTREL
+374 SDIDSGDFKTREL
-387 QKELDKIKAEY
+387 KQELTKIKSEY
-398 DKLAEKLSESRKEIA
+398 DKLAEKLSNSRKKIA
-413 LKIEDEL
+413 VKIENEL

-430 DAKLKVQMNKIDRMT
+430 DAKLKVQINKLERMT
-445 NDGYDEIEFF
+445 SDGYDDVEFF

-460 GQELKPLNKIASG
+460 GQDLKPLNKIASG

-518 EIGDS
+518 EIGDN

-563 NERIKEIGRMLVGEK
+563 EERVKEIGRMLVGEK
-578 INDEV
+578 INNEV

>member
-19 EFEKGFIV
+19 EFDKGFIV

-71 DEEQKKKLEA
+71 DEEQKKALEA
-81 MGIDTDGDEIIIRR
+81 MGIDIDGDEIIIRR
-95 YYNRNGKARAF
+95 SYSRSGKARAF
-106 VNNVRITLAD
+106 VNNVRISLTD

-154 KDLKEIASTLVD
+154 KDLKENLV
-166 IVGQH
+166 
-171 SHQMLLNRNNH
+171 N
-182 IKLLDSFL
+182 
-190 SKEDKDIKEKLSS
+190 
-203 LLSQHRE
+203 LLSQYRE
-210 IKSKIEKIE
+210 IDIKIENIE
-219 SDKKETLEKKEFYE
+219 KERKETLEKKEFYE

-250 ILEAEYKKVFNAEK
+250 LLEAEYKRVFNAEK
-264 IREKVHE
+264 IREKVYE

-276 KYDDDSAL
+276 KDDEDSAL
-284 GFILESIRNIEYLG
+284 SLITNSIKNIEYLG
-298 KYDERYLELAKRM
+298 KYDERYIELAKRM
-311 ESAYYELEDCV
+311 ENAYYELEDCAN
-322 GEIEDISKNIE
+322 EIENISKGID
-333 VTESDLDKIAGRMNT
+333 VTESDLDKIAGRMNI
-348 LKRIKEKYKRTLA
+348 LKRIKEKYKRTLP
-361 ELIEYREDLKEKL
+361 ELIAYREYLKEKL
-374 SDMNSGDFKTREL
+374 SDIDSGDFKT
-387 QKELDKIKAEY
+387 KELKKELNKIKTEY
-398 DKLAEKLSESRKEIA
+398 DKIAEKMTNSRKEIA
-413 LKIEDEL
+413 IKIENEL

-430 DAKLKVQMNKIDRMT
+430 DAKLKVQINKLEKMT
-445 NDGYDEIEFF
+445 NDGYDEVEFF

-460 GQELKPLNKIASG
+460 GQDLKPLNKIASG

-518 EIGDS
+518 EIGEN

-563 NERIKEIGRMLVGEK
+563 EERIKEIGRMLVGEK
-578 INDEV
+578 INNEV

>member
-19 EFEKGFIV
+19 EFDKGFIV

-81 MGIDTDGDEIIIRR
+81 MGIETDGDEIIIRR
-95 YYNRNGKARAF
+95 SYSRNGKARAF
-106 VNNVRITLAD
+106 VNNVRITLTD

-149 LNKDE
+149 LAKDE
-154 KDLKEIASTLVD
+154 KDLKE
-166 IVGQH
+166 
-171 SHQMLLNRNNH
+171 N
-182 IKLLDSFL
+182 
-190 SKEDKDIKEKLSS
+190 LSS
-203 LLSQHRE
+203 LLSQYRE
-210 IKSKIEKIE
+210 INTKIENIE
-219 SDKKETLEKKEFYE
+219 REKKETLEKKEFYE

-244 KDGEDE
+244 KDEEDE
-250 ILEAEYKKVFNAEK
+250 ILEAEYKRVFNAEK
-264 IREKVHE
+264 IREKVYE

-276 KYDDDSAL
+276 KDDDSAL
-284 GFILESIRNIEYLG
+284 SLITNSIKNIEYLG
-298 KYDERYLELAKRM
+298 KYDERYIELAKRM
-311 ESAYYELEDCV
+311 ENAYYELEDCAN
-322 GEIEDISKNIE
+322 EIEDISKGID

-348 LKRIKEKYKRTLA
+348 LKRIKEKYKRTLP
-361 ELIEYREDLKEKL
+361 ELIAYREDLKEKL
-374 SDMNSGDFKTREL
+374 SDIDSGDFKTREL
-387 QKELDKIKAEY
+387 KQELAKIKSEY
-398 DKLAEKLSESRKEIA
+398 DKLAEKLTNSRKEIA
-413 LKIEDEL
+413 VKIENEL

-430 DAKLKVQMNKIDRMT
+430 DAKLKVQINKIEKMT
-445 NDGYDEIEFF
+445 NDGYDEVEFF

-460 GQELKPLNKIASG
+460 GQDLKPLSKIASG

-518 EIGDS
+518 EIGEN

-548 VENSKTISRVKKLSA
+548 VENSKTISRVKKLSPD
-563 NERIKEIGRMLVGEK
+563 ERIKEIGRMLVGEK
-578 INDEV
+578 INDKV

>member
-71 DEEQKKKLEA
+71 DGEQKKKLEA
-81 MGIDTDGDEIIIRR
+81 MGIDTDSDEIIIRR

-106 VNNVRITLAD
+106 VNNVRITLA
-116 LKEIASTLVDIV
+116 
-128 GQHSHQMLL
+128 
-137 NKNNHIK
+137 
-144 LLDSF
+144 
-149 LNKDE
+149 
-154 KDLKEIASTLVD
+154 DLKEIASTLVD

-203 LLSQHRE
+203 LLSQYRE
-210 IKSKIEKIE
+210 IKSRIEKIE
-219 SDKKETLEKKEFYE
+219 SEKKETLEKKEFYE

-264 IREKVHE
+264 IREKVYE

-348 LKRIKEKYKRTLA
+348 LKRIKEKYKRTLS

>member
-1 MLRELKIE
+1 
-9 NLAIIDELDI
+9 
-19 EFEKGFIV
+19 

-81 MGIDTDGDEIIIRR
+81 MGIDIDGDEIIIRR
-95 YYNRNGKARAF
+95 SYSRSGKARAF

-154 KDLKEIASTLVD
+154 KD
-166 IVGQH
+166 
-171 SHQMLLNRNNH
+171 
-182 IKLLDSFL
+182 
-190 SKEDKDIKEKLSS
+190 IKENLTS
-203 LLSQHRE
+203 LLYQYRE
-210 IKSKIEKIE
+210 IDSKIEDIE
-219 SDKKETLEKKEFYE
+219 RERKETLEKKEFYE

-250 ILEAEYKKVFNAEK
+250 ILEAEYKRVFNAEK
-264 IREKVHE
+264 IREKVYE

-276 KYDDDSAL
+276 KDDDSAL
-284 GFILESIRNIEYLG
+284 SLITNSIRNIEYLG
-298 KYDERYLELAKRM
+298 KYDERYTELAKRM
-311 ESAYYELEDCV
+311 ENAYYELEDCAN
-322 GEIEDISKNIE
+322 EIEDISKGID

-348 LKRIKEKYKRTLA
+348 LKRIKEKYKRTLP
-361 ELIEYREDLKEKL
+361 ELIAYREDLKEKL
-374 SDMNSGDFKTREL
+374 SDIDSGDFKTREL
-387 QKELDKIKAEY
+387 KQELNKVKAEY
-398 DKLAEKLSESRKEIA
+398 DKLAEKLTNLRKEIA
-413 LKIEDEL
+413 VKIENEL

-430 DAKLKVQMNKIDRMT
+430 DTKLKVQINKLERMT
-445 NDGYDEIEFF
+445 NEGYDDVEFF

-460 GQELKPLNKIASG
+460 GQDLKPLNKIASG

-518 EIGDS
+518 EIGDN

-528 ITHSPVIASKA
+528 ITHSAVIASKA

-548 VENSKTISRVKKLSA
+548 VENFKTISRVKKLSA
-563 NERIKEIGRMLVGEK
+563 EERIKEIGRMLVGEK
-578 INDEV
+578 INNEV
-583 LEIANKMLNEG
+583 LEIANKMLNEV

>member
-1 MLRELKIE
+1 MGRKLMLRELKIE

-19 EFEKGFIV
+19 EFDKGFIV

-71 DEEQKKKLEA
+71 DEEQKKALEA
-81 MGIDTDGDEIIIRR
+81 MGIDIDGDEIIIRR
-95 YYNRNGKARAF
+95 SYSRSGKARAF
-106 VNNVRITLAD
+106 VNNVRISLTD

-154 KDLKEIASTLVD
+154 KDLKENLV
-166 IVGQH
+166 
-171 SHQMLLNRNNH
+171 N
-182 IKLLDSFL
+182 
-190 SKEDKDIKEKLSS
+190 
-203 LLSQHRE
+203 LLSQYRE
-210 IKSKIEKIE
+210 IDIKIENIE
-219 SDKKETLEKKEFYE
+219 KERKETLEKKEFYE

-250 ILEAEYKKVFNAEK
+250 ILEAEYKRVFNAEK
-264 IREKVHE
+264 IREKVYE

-276 KYDDDSAL
+276 KDDEDSAL
-284 GFILESIRNIEYLG
+284 SLITNSIRNIEYLG
-298 KYDERYLELAKRM
+298 KYDERYIELAKRM
-311 ESAYYELEDCV
+311 ENTYYELEDCAS
-322 GEIEDISKNIE
+322 EIENISKGID
-333 VTESDLDKIAGRMNT
+333 VTESDLDKIAGRMNI
-348 LKRIKEKYKRTLA
+348 LKRIKEKYKRTLP
-361 ELIEYREDLKEKL
+361 ELIAYREYLKEKL
-374 SDMNSGDFKTREL
+374 SDIDSGDFKT
-387 QKELDKIKAEY
+387 KELKKELNKIKTEY
-398 DKLAEKLSESRKEIA
+398 DKIAEKMTNSRKEIA
-413 LKIEDEL
+413 IKIENEL

-430 DAKLKVQMNKIDRMT
+430 DAKLKVQINKLEKMT
-445 NDGYDEIEFF
+445 NDGYDEVEFF

-460 GQELKPLNKIASG
+460 GQDLKPLNKIASG

-518 EIGDS
+518 EIGDN

-563 NERIKEIGRMLVGEK
+563 EERIKEIGRMLVGEK
-578 INDEV
+578 INNEV

>member
-71 DEEQKKKLEA
+71 DGEQKKKLEA

-137 NKNNHIK
+137 N
-144 LLDSF
+144 
-149 LNKDE
+149 
-154 KDLKEIASTLVD
+154 
-166 IVGQH
+166 
-171 SHQMLLNRNNH
+171 RNNH

-190 SKEDKDIKEKLSS
+190 FKEDKDIKEKLST

-264 IREKVHE
+264 IREKVYE

-284 GFILESIRNIEYLG
+284 GFILESIKNIEYLG

-398 DKLAEKLSESRKEIA
+398 DKLAEKLSKARKEIA

-430 DAKLKVQMNKIDRMT
+430 DAKLKVQINKVDRMT

>member
-81 MGIDTDGDEIIIRR
+81 MGIDIDGDEIIIRR
-95 YYNRNGKARAF
+95 SYSRSGKARAF

-154 KDLKEIASTLVD
+154 KDLKENLV
-166 IVGQH
+166 
-171 SHQMLLNRNNH
+171 
-182 IKLLDSFL
+182 
-190 SKEDKDIKEKLSS
+190 S
-203 LLSQHRE
+203 LLSQYRE
-210 IKSKIEKIE
+210 INTKIENIE
-219 SDKKETLEKKEFYE
+219 REKKETLEKKEFYE

-250 ILEAEYKKVFNAEK
+250 ILEAEYKRVFNAEK
-264 IREKVHE
+264 IREKVYE

-276 KYDDDSAL
+276 KDDDSAL
-284 GFILESIRNIEYLG
+284 SLITNSIKNIEYLG
-298 KYDERYLELAKRM
+298 KYDERYIELAKRM
-311 ESAYYELEDCV
+311 ENAYYELEDCAN
-322 GEIEDISKNIE
+322 EIEDISKGID

-348 LKRIKEKYKRTLA
+348 LKRIKEKYKRTLP
-361 ELIEYREDLKEKL
+361 ELIAYREDLKEKL
-374 SDMNSGDFKTREL
+374 SDIDSGDFKTREL
-387 QKELDKIKAEY
+387 KQELAKIKSEY
-398 DKLAEKLSESRKEIA
+398 DKLAEKLSNSRKEIA
-413 LKIEDEL
+413 VKIENEL

-430 DAKLKVQMNKIDRMT
+430 DANLKVQINKIEKMT
-445 NDGYDEIEFF
+445 NDGYDEVEFF

-460 GQELKPLNKIASG
+460 GQDLKPLSKIASG

-518 EIGDS
+518 EIGEN

-548 VENSKTISRVKKLSA
+548 VENSKTISRVKKLSP

-578 INDEV
+578 INDKV

>member
-1 MLRELKIE
+1 MLKELKIE

-19 EFEKGFIV
+19 EFDKGFIV

-71 DEEQKKKLEA
+71 DEEQKKALET
-81 MGIDTDGDEIIIRR
+81 MGIDIDGDEIIIRR
-95 YYNRNGKARAF
+95 SYSRSGKARAF
-106 VNNVRITLAD
+106 VNNVRISLTD

-154 KDLKEIASTLVD
+154 KDLKENLV
-166 IVGQH
+166 
-171 SHQMLLNRNNH
+171 N
-182 IKLLDSFL
+182 
-190 SKEDKDIKEKLSS
+190 
-203 LLSQHRE
+203 LLSQYRE
-210 IKSKIEKIE
+210 IDIKIENIE
-219 SDKKETLEKKEFYE
+219 KERKETLEKKEFYE

-250 ILEAEYKKVFNAEK
+250 LLEAEYKRVFNAEK
-264 IREKVHE
+264 IREKVYE

-276 KYDDDSAL
+276 KDDEDSAL
-284 GFILESIRNIEYLG
+284 SLITNSIKNIEYLG
-298 KYDERYLELAKRM
+298 KYDERYIELAKRM
-311 ESAYYELEDCV
+311 ENAYYELEDCAN
-322 GEIEDISKNIE
+322 EIENISKGID
-333 VTESDLDKIAGRMNT
+333 VTESDLDKIAGRMNI
-348 LKRIKEKYKRTLA
+348 LKRIKEKYKRTLP
-361 ELIEYREDLKEKL
+361 ELIAYREYLKEKL
-374 SDMNSGDFKTREL
+374 SDIDSGDFKT
-387 QKELDKIKAEY
+387 KELKKELNKIKTEY
-398 DKLAEKLSESRKEIA
+398 DKIAEKMTNSRKEIA
-413 LKIEDEL
+413 IKIENEL

-430 DAKLKVQMNKIDRMT
+430 DAKLKVQINKLEKMT
-445 NDGYDEIEFF
+445 NDGYDEVEFF

-460 GQELKPLNKIASG
+460 GQDLKPLNKIASG

-518 EIGDS
+518 EIGEN

-563 NERIKEIGRMLVGEK
+563 EERIKEIGRMLVGEK
-578 INDEV
+578 INNEV

>member
-61 NLVAQGVFDV
+61 NLVAQGVFDI

-137 NKNNHIK
+137 N
-144 LLDSF
+144 
-149 LNKDE
+149 
-154 KDLKEIASTLVD
+154 
-166 IVGQH
+166 
-171 SHQMLLNRNNH
+171 RNNH

-203 LLSQHRE
+203 LLSQYRE
-210 IKSKIEKIE
+210 IKSRIEKIE
-219 SDKKETLEKKEFYE
+219 SEKKETLEKKEFYE

-264 IREKVHE
+264 IREKVYE

-284 GFILESIRNIEYLG
+284 GFILESIKNIEYLG

-398 DKLAEKLSESRKEIA
+398 DKLAEKLSKSRKEIA

-430 DAKLKVQMNKIDRMT
+430 DAKLKVQMNKVDRMT

-455 ISTNV
+455 ISTNI

>member
-19 EFEKGFIV
+19 EFDKGFIV

-71 DEEQKKKLEA
+71 DEEQKRKLET
-81 MGIDTDGDEIIIRR
+81 MGIDIDGDEIIIRR
-95 YYNRNGKARAF
+95 SYSRSGKARAF
-106 VNNVRITLAD
+106 VNNVRITLTD

-149 LNKDE
+149 LSKDE
-154 KDLKEIASTLVD
+154 KDLKENLANL
-166 IVGQH
+166 
-171 SHQMLLNRNNH
+171 
-182 IKLLDSFL
+182 L
-190 SKEDKDIKEKLSS
+190 SKY
-203 LLSQHRE
+203 RE
-210 IKSKIEKIE
+210 INTKIEDIE
-219 SDKKETLEKKEFYE
+219 REKRETLEKKEFYE

-250 ILEAEYKKVFNAEK
+250 ILEAEYKRVFNAEK
-264 IREKVHE
+264 IREKVYE

-276 KYDDDSAL
+276 KDDDSAL
-284 GFILESIRNIEYLG
+284 SLITNSIRNIEYLG
-298 KYDERYLELAKRM
+298 KYDERYTELAKRM
-311 ESAYYELEDCV
+311 ENAYYELEDCAN
-322 GEIEDISKNIE
+322 EIEDISKGMDIS
-333 VTESDLDKIAGRMNT
+333 ESDLDKIAGRMNT
-348 LKRIKEKYKRTLA
+348 LKRIKEKYKRTLP
-361 ELIEYREDLKEKL
+361 ELITYREDLKEKL
-374 SDMNSGDFKTREL
+374 SDIDSGDFKTREL
-387 QKELDKIKAEY
+387 KQELTKIKSEY
-398 DKLAEKLSESRKEIA
+398 DKLAEKLSNSRKKIA
-413 LKIEDEL
+413 VKIENEL

-430 DAKLKVQMNKIDRMT
+430 DAKLKVQINKLERMT
-445 NDGYDEIEFF
+445 SDGYDDVEFF

-460 GQELKPLNKIASG
+460 GQDLKPLNKIASG

-518 EIGDS
+518 EIGDN

-563 NERIKEIGRMLVGEK
+563 EERVKEIGRMLVGEK
-578 INDEV
+578 INNEV